1 MTRHLS
7 YNIFSSKR
15 LDEVFMVLLNLF
27 NFFILELLFIFI
39 FWDERSFFLGRKER
53 KQIWKRIRNSYI
65 KKNGKEMNQN
75 VCRLPELSSILV
87 SFYASDSEHFF
98 LSCFISIKL
107 TGLACE
113 KFSFTSMFQLSVLIF
128 QLF

>member
-1 MTRHLS
+1 
-7 YNIFSSKR
+7 
-15 LDEVFMVLLNLF
+15 MVLLNLF

-75 VCRLPELSSILV
+75 ISRLLELSSIVV
-87 SFYASDSEHFF
+87 SFYDSDQNTSFCLASS
-98 LSCFISIKL
+98 
-107 TGLACE
+107 
-113 KFSFTSMFQLSVLIF
+113 
-128 QLF
+128 